1 MSLVPLLNARCT
13 LVPLL
18 NARCRLLSTPP
29 PSQQKKCFHLGATDR
44 KSSCQSSC
52 KITFVAMFASSEDR
66 QGLLVSIHISHMSC
80 WPFLFGNPGTVGDP
94 GGQLEI
100 LQI

>member
-1 MSLVPLLNARCT
+1 MLDVDFNPQI
-13 LVPLL
+13 
-18 NARCRLLSTPP
+18 P
-29 PSQQKKCFHLGATDR
+29 PSKNNPCFHLGGHTKEEQLPEAVAR
-44 KSSCQSSC
+44 A
-52 KITFVAMFASSEDR
+52 FVAMFASSEDR